1 MGEFILKSI
10 ATKEAMEMNKKHNCA
25 KELKRIGEVIAE
37 LRKDHKLTQALLAER
52 AGIAKSTLANIELGN
67 FNFEISSL
75 ISVLGVLDE
84 PVVYVLYRA
93 IVEPKLIVAD
103 VKERMFIDVL
113 KMFIRGVF
121 RHIR

>member
-1 MGEFILKSI
+1 
-10 ATKEAMEMNKKHNCA
+10 MNKKHNCA

-37 LRKDHKLTQALLAER
+37 LRKDHKLTQAILAER

-75 ISVLGVLDE
+75 LSVLDALDE

-93 IVEPKLIVAD
+93 VVEPKLNIAD
-103 VKERMFIDVL
+103 VKDRVFMDVV
-113 KMFIRGVF
+113 KMFIRDTF
-121 RHIR
+121 RHVR